1 MLMKDL
7 YIFDSKIDR
16 TDYVKQHLILA
27 AERLG
32 LGVKVKPFLTK
43 IYIFSPS
50 LNSAHDSYVRRDNT
64 GECALLVINNN
75 STYTLYT
82 KPIVIHYSKTDPTNC
97 SIILTEPKQSHI
109 YDLIDGDQ
117 NHFYDFAKDMMQ
129 RLEKIEASIAKSGI
143 QGSKQMLLDQIERE
157 AHAVGE

>member
-1 MLMKDL
+1 MKDL

-16 TDYVKQHLILA
+16 TDYVKQELILA

-32 LGVKVKPFLTK
+32 LGVKVKPILTK

-50 LNSAHDSYVRRDNT
+50 LNSAHDSYLQRNNT

-82 KPIVIHYSKTDPTNC
+82 EPKILHFSNSDPAY
-97 SIILTEPKQSHI
+97 SIILAKPKQSHI

-117 NHFYDFAKDMMQ
+117 NHFYDFAKDMMRQ
-129 RLEKIEASIAKSGI
+129 LENCEASIAKSLI
-143 QGSKQMLLDQIERE
+143 RGSKNMLLEQLENKDLT
-157 AHAVGE
+157 AG